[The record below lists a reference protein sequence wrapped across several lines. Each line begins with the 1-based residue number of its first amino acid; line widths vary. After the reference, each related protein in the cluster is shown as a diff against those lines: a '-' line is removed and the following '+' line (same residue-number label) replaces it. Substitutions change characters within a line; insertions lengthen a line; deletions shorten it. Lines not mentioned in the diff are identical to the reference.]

1 MKFASTTA
9 LALSLAIGAV
19 AVTGVSPALA
29 KKKDDAPAA
38 GAKQDF
44 SPAFRQAAQPLQT
57 ALQAGDIATAK
68 AALPAAQAAATTPD
82 DKFAVAQIQYSI
94 AQKSNDQVSAS
105 SAIDAMIA
113 SGKAT
118 PEMQTQL
125 LTAQAQYA
133 FNAGKFD
140 VADRAF
146 TQLNQ
151 QKPNDPDILT
161 SLAAVKARQGQSA
174 AALPYLDQAIS
185 ASKSAGKQAD
195 EDLYQRALAI
205 AYDGKNAAGVI
216 KYGQWLVD
224 AYPTYQNWRSA
235 LQTYRDTTKLD
246 PQADLDVMRLA
257 KATNS
262 LAGER
267 DYYEYANSAL
277 NRGYPGE
284 AKAVIDSGLSSNMV
298 DKSVQTSKALAEI
311 KAVAGPKV
319 AADKASLP
327 ALDKGARAAADGKR
341 ALQTG
346 DAYLGY
352 GQYPQAVELY
362 KVALQKGG
370 VDAGLVNL
378 HLGEALAQSGQKP
391 AAAQA
396 FGQVT
401 GPLQLVGQY
410 WTIYADK
417 GAMAGAPKTA
427 AAAPAPATK

>member
-29 KKKDDAPAA
+29 KKKDDAQPTA
-38 GAKQDF
+38 GKQDF
-44 SPAFRQAAQPLQT
+44 STAFRQAVQPLQQ
-57 ALQAGDIATAK
+57 ALQGGDVNAAK
-68 AALPAAQAAATTPD
+68 AALPAAQQAASTPD

-94 AQKSNDQVSAS
+94 AQKSNDQAGASA
-105 SAIDAMIA
+105 AVDAMLA
-113 SGKAT
+113 SGKA
-118 PEMQTQL
+118 PADLQVQL

-140 VADRAF
+140 AADRAF

-161 SLAAVKARQGQSA
+161 SLAAVKAREGQQA
-174 AALPYLDQAIS
+174 AALPYLDQAIQ
-185 ASKSAGKQAD
+185 AGKQAGKQPD

-205 AYDGKNAAGVI
+205 AYDGKNPAGVI

-224 AYPTYQNWRSA
+224 AYPTNQNWRSA
-235 LQTYRDTTKLD
+235 LQTYRDTNKLD

-257 KATNS
+257 KASNS

-277 NRGYPGE
+277 NKGYPGE
-284 AKAVIDSGLSSNMV
+284 AKAVIDSGMSSNMV
-298 DKSVQTSKALAEI
+298 DNKALATSKALAEI

-327 ALDKGARAAADGKR
+327 SLDKAARGAADGKR
-341 ALQTG
+341 ALQTA

-352 GQYPQAVELY
+352 GEYPQAVELY

-370 VDAGLVNL
+370 VDAGVVNL
-378 HLGEALAQSGQKP
+378 HMGEALAQSGQKP

-396 FGQVT
+396 LGQVT
-401 GPLQLVGQY
+401 GPLQTVAQY
-410 WTIYADK
+410 WTIYANK
-417 GAMAGAPKTA
+417 GAVAAAPKA
-427 AAAPAPATK
+427 AAAQ